1 VINATRL
8 VDYLVDLV
16 RIDSVSRREGA
27 VARRLV
33 ADLEAVGARV
43 TVDDAGVAVGGETG
57 NVLAS
62 LPGTMTGPSIVLSAH
77 MDTVVPGEGVVPI
90 RDGDRIK
97 SDGRTIL
104 GGDDKSG
111 VAIIMEVLRTLVER
125 RIPHAGVEIVFT
137 ICEEVGLLGAKHL
150 AVERLK
156 ARDGLVLDSDD
167 ASFLFTK
174 GPAADRVEFTVIGL
188 EAHSGICPERGISS
202 IQVASEAIAGM
213 RLGRVDDE
221 TTANLGVIHGGA
233 AANIIP
239 KETVIRGEARSRDEE
254 KLAAQTTHMRRRFAE
269 AAAKHQVTVDGVV
282 HHAKVVERIERD
294 YHRLN
299 VPEDATIVRH
309 VLQAAKNVGASVKT
323 RATGGGCDANVFN
336 QKGLQIANLGTGMRA
351 IHTLNEYLLIDEF
364 IRSGR
369 IVLETVR
376 LHGTG

>member
-1 VINATRL
+1 MINASRV

-16 RIDSVSRREGA
+16 RIDSLSRREGA
-27 VARRLV
+27 IARRLA
-33 ADLEAVGARV
+33 ADLEALGARV
-43 TVDDAGVAVGGETG
+43 SVDDAGEHVGGETG
-57 NVLAS
+57 NVVAA
-62 LPGTMTGPSIVLSAH
+62 LPGTVPGPPIVLSAH
-77 MDTVVPGEGVVPI
+77 MDTVVPGEGVIPI
-90 RDGDRIK
+90 RDGNRIK

-125 RIPHAGVEIVFT
+125 RLPHAGVEVVFT
-137 ICEEVGLLGAKHL
+137 VCEEVGLLGAKHF
-150 AVERLK
+150 AVERIK

-174 GPAADRVEFTVIGL
+174 GPAADRVEFTVTGL

-202 IQVASEAIAGM
+202 IQVASDAIAGM
-213 RLGRVDDE
+213 RLGRIDEE

-239 KETVIRGEARSRDEE
+239 KETVIRGEARSRDET
-254 KLAAQTTHMRRRFAE
+254 KLAAQTTHMRGRFAE

-282 HHAKVVERIERD
+282 HHATVVARIERD
-294 YHRLN
+294 YDRLN
-299 VPEDATIVRH
+299 VPEDAAIVRH

-336 QKGLQIANLGTGMRA
+336 QKGLRIANLGTGMRA